1 MAAKKGSLL
10 GWATSATPSL
20 PPWQCPACT
29 LNNKGGNLACSACGS
44 KAPSSSAS
52 VSTRPPLS
60 WDCPACTLTNN
71 GNLTCAACG
80 GPRLEGQGKTG
91 DKLVGMQP
99 GKRKRSSSGD
109 PGSKVTL
116 VNEPL
121 QHVLGTN
128 RNIQTNNTSLIND
141 NQPIKEPP
149 VLCTGHS
156 KPCLVKKVSQM
167 FIHHRPVSTKTI
179 SKFSLSTLPLHWSSA
194 FSVIFFQT
202 PRIAQVNKEGP
213 NKLRLFHCCS
223 LPRAKQCQ
231 HFSWADLHHPKVK
244 ILKLS
249 CLSIPS
255 FLVQVWTADHSE
267 GSIQAKPEQ
276 WERIF
281 HMPSIKEGTAMR
293 FLPVELVQQFPCA
306 VIP

>member
-60 WDCPACTLTNN
+60 WDCPDCTLTNN

-116 VNEPL
+116 VDEPL

-156 KPCLVKKVSQM
+156 KPCLVKKVSQK

-194 FSVIFFQT
+194 FSVIFSSPSYHSGEQRRT
-202 PRIAQVNKEGP
+202 KQVAP
-213 NKLRLFHCCS
+213 
-223 LPRAKQCQ
+223 LP
-231 HFSWADLHHPKVK
+231 L
-244 ILKLS
+244 LLS
-249 CLSIPS
+249 S
-255 FLVQVWTADHSE
+255 
-267 GSIQAKPEQ
+267 
-276 WERIF
+276 
-281 HMPSIKEGTAMR
+281 
-293 FLPVELVQQFPCA
+293 
-306 VIP
+306 

>member
-80 GPRLEGQGKTG
+80 GPRLEGQGETG
-91 DKLVGMQP
+91 DKLVGMKP

-116 VNEPL
+116 VDEPL

-156 KPCLVKKVSQM
+156 KPCLVKK
-167 FIHHRPVSTKTI
+167 
-179 SKFSLSTLPLHWSSA
+179 
-194 FSVIFFQT
+194 
-202 PRIAQVNKEGP
+202 VNKEGP

-281 HMPSIKEGTAMR
+281 HMSSIKEGTAMR

-306 VIP
+306 VITLPEKKE